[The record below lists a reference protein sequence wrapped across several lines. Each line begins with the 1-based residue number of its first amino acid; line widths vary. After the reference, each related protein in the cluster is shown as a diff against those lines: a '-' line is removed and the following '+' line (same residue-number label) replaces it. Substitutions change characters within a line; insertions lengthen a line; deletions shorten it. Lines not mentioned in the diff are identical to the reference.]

1 MDFFRPNLSCPAP
14 VTHGALDF
22 AELERVGLNPDDV
35 LDFSVNSNPFG
46 PSPLVRAAIAKIPLD
61 RYPDRECLALR
72 HALAYKLGVSTEQ
85 IVVGNGTAELIWLA
99 AFAFLKAGEDVL
111 ILGPTFGEYERSVR
125 LMSANPVKW
134 NALPM
139 TGFTF
144 DVAEITRMLDN
155 ADFRATFLCNPN
167 NPTGQILPPETI
179 LSWANAHPRTLFIVD
194 EAYLSFVPGQ
204 RSVAPTLLPNLLVLR
219 SMTKDYALAGLRLG
233 YALGDE
239 RLIQALAAVRP
250 AWNVNG
256 LAQAAGLA
264 ALTDENYYQ
273 TTLAQLCEEKGFLQ
287 NGLIALGFPPV
298 PSQTHFF
305 LLPAQN
311 AARFRHD
318 LLPRGILVR
327 DCTSFGLPEFI
338 RISTRT
344 RKQNQRLLNYLQ
356 QTVENKNNLQE

>member
-155 ADFRATFLCNPN
+155 ADFRATFLC
-167 NPTGQILPPETI
+167 TRITPPGKSSHLKQFSPGPMLTRVRCLLWMKLTYL
-179 LSWANAHPRTLFIVD
+179 LSP
-194 EAYLSFVPGQ
+194 
-204 RSVAPTLLPNLLVLR
+204 
-219 SMTKDYALAGLRLG
+219 
-233 YALGDE
+233 
-239 RLIQALAAVRP
+239 
-250 AWNVNG
+250 
-256 LAQAAGLA
+256 
-264 ALTDENYYQ
+264 
-273 TTLAQLCEEKGFLQ
+273 
-287 NGLIALGFPPV
+287 
-298 PSQTHFF
+298 
-305 LLPAQN
+305 
-311 AARFRHD
+311 
-318 LLPRGILVR
+318 VR
-327 DCTSFGLPEFI
+327 DLW
-338 RISTRT
+338 
-344 RKQNQRLLNYLQ
+344 LQ
-356 QTVENKNNLQE
+356 PCFQTCWCCAR